1 MSFHQSGA
9 MPRPIDPAEQGDEN
23 CRIARLAAAWN
34 DLEQQFVARRAAGAE
49 QAPELSF
56 LCRSEIDI
64 IIGMAAQQALDHMLD
79 RPFLQPH
86 GHVVAAF
93 ELERGLLRHLDRSR
107 DQMPKSAGAIKGFLA
122 VAIIED
128 DAETRGIAGRR
139 PRRPIDQRL
148 EARDLLAR
156 LPALSASRSSWRR

>member
-1 MSFHQSGA
+1 
-9 MPRPIDPAEQGDEN
+9 
-23 CRIARLAAAWN
+23 
-34 DLEQQFVARRAAGAE
+34 
-49 QAPELSF
+49 
-56 LCRSEIDI
+56 
-64 IIGMAAQQALDHMLD
+64 MLD

-86 GHVVAAF
+86 RHVVAAF

-107 DQMPKSAGAIKGFLA
+107 DEMTKSAGAIKGFLA

-156 LPALSASRSSWRR
+156 LPATVGEPLELAAMIEGEHGELRRLRPCVVAQ